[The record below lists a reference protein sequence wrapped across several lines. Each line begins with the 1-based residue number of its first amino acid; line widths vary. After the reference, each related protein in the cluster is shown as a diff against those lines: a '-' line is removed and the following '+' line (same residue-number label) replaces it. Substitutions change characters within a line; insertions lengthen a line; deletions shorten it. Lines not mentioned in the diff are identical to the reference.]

1 MGYGPSNVRSTLP
14 QGKYIL
20 GNICS
25 DLEKCLLSAGSEKLR
40 SLKIGLFQVVCPNA
54 PLAKVTLNM
63 GMEMPSWYDIYHLD
77 DNPNRPREN
86 LEDVQQ
92 SVQYLQS
99 IIQNETGMLKLQVA
113 STKAFTFDNFT

>member
-1 MGYGPSNVRSTLP
+1 
-14 QGKYIL
+14 
-20 GNICS
+20 
-25 DLEKCLLSAGSEKLR
+25 
-40 SLKIGLFQVVCPNA
+40 
-54 PLAKVTLNM
+54 M

-99 IIQNETGMLKLQVA
+99 IIQNETGMLKLQVP
-113 STKAFTFDNFT
+113 KAFTFDNFTQLERSGFAVYIPFFIATRIMIYKSN

>member
-1 MGYGPSNVRSTLP
+1 
-14 QGKYIL
+14 
-20 GNICS
+20 
-25 DLEKCLLSAGSEKLR
+25 
-40 SLKIGLFQVVCPNA
+40 
-54 PLAKVTLNM
+54 M

-99 IIQNETGMLKLQVA
+99 IIQNETGMLKLQVP
-113 STKAFTFDNFT
+113 KAFFDN

>member
-1 MGYGPSNVRSTLP
+1 
-14 QGKYIL
+14 
-20 GNICS
+20 
-25 DLEKCLLSAGSEKLR
+25 
-40 SLKIGLFQVVCPNA
+40 
-54 PLAKVTLNM
+54 M

-99 IIQNETGMLKLQVA
+99 IIQNETGMLKLQVP
-113 STKAFTFDNFT
+113 KAYFWQLRSKELPAVALNSAISQIFRIISIKLL